1 MTEVRAME
9 WTGDCLRL
17 LDQRVLPHQIVWREC
32 RTAEEV
38 AEAIKAMIVRGAPA
52 IGAAAAFGMV
62 LAAQEAVRRH
72 EPLRPA
78 LIKAAQILAA
88 SRPTAVN
95 LFWAL
100 ERMKRVA
107 EAVDEASLV
116 TALEREALAIFREDY
131 EANQRM
137 GEWGASLLSG
147 KVRVLTH
154 CNTGSLATA
163 GWGTAL
169 GVIRTAH
176 RQGKIAL
183 VWVDETRPFLQGA
196 RLTMWELRQEG
207 IPAKL
212 IVDGAAAWVMRN
224 GWVDAIFVG
233 ADRIAR
239 SGDVANKIGTYMLA
253 VVAHHHGIPFY
264 VVAPTSSIDLAT
276 PDGNAIPIEERHP
289 DEVRSWGGVLVAP
302 EGSEV
307 FNPAFDVTPAELVT
321 AIVTEQG
328 IAYPPFEESLAAMV
342 TEAASSRR

>member
-1 MTEVRAME
+1 MTEGRAME
-9 WTGDCLRL
+9 WMGDCLRL
-17 LDQRVLPHQIVWREC
+17 LDQRVLPHQIIWLEC

-38 AEAIKAMIVRGAPA
+38 AEAIKTMVVRGAPA

-62 LAAQEAVRRH
+62 LAAKEALRRH
-72 EPLRPA
+72 EPLRSA
-78 LIKAAQILAA
+78 LRRAAQILAA

-100 ERMKRVA
+100 ERMRQVM
-107 EAVDEASLV
+107 EGVEEASLPI
-116 TALEREALAIFREDY
+116 ALEQEALAIFLEDY
-131 EANQRM
+131 EANRRM

-147 KVRVLTH
+147 KVQVLTH

-169 GVIRTAH
+169 GVIRTAYQ
-176 RQGKIAL
+176 QGKIAL
-183 VWVDETRPFLQGA
+183 VWVDETRPLLQGA
-196 RLTMWELRQEG
+196 RLTLWELSQEG

-224 GWVDAIFVG
+224 GWVDAVIVG

-239 SGDVANKIGTYMLA
+239 NGDVANKIGTYMLA
-253 VVAHHHGIPFY
+253 VVARHHGIPFY
-264 VVAPTSSIDLAT
+264 VVAPTSTIDLAT

-289 DEVRSWGGVLVAP
+289 DEVRSWRDVLVAP
-302 EGSEV
+302 EGSEA

-321 AIVTEQG
+321 AIITEQG
-328 IAYPPFEESLAAMV
+328 IAYPPFEKSLAAMV
-342 TEAASSRR
+342 TEKASSR